1 MVTLSRQISSTKQ
14 LPIKAVPILTQ
25 KVIRSSTLLT
35 VTNIKIV
42 HQTPDGR
49 LYYNVRNGKRF
60 SVVHVNKENSFISE
74 QYYRQN
80 KSKPFLKSLI
90 SKIKCHTNNLHCP
103 YIGFFYSFGNRN
115 CDMQL
120 KSYRMGIRKRKM
132 QTRIYA
138 SRKKRMD
145 QDRALLTEGHPV
157 QYVYDNLLD
166 ESASPLKSKF

>member
-1 MVTLSRQISSTKQ
+1 MHLRPLSHCSKALFYDQGIVKWKCHRRTWEATWFTLSREISSTKQ
-14 LPIKAVPILTQ
+14 LPIKATPILTQ

-35 VTNIKIV
+35 VTNMKIV

-103 YIGFFYSFGNRN
+103 YIGFFLFIW
-115 CDMQL
+115 Q
-120 KSYRMGIRKRKM
+120 
-132 QTRIYA
+132 
-138 SRKKRMD
+138 
-145 QDRALLTEGHPV
+145 
-157 QYVYDNLLD
+157 
-166 ESASPLKSKF
+166 